1 MKLAIV
7 IDVDGDIMY
16 VPEGK
21 VFPNFPSPKVFD
33 NMADAEEERDKW
45 NTGIIVDLDDHN
57 RTVDP
62 RKNKNMILNLA
73 NPQTRLIPAIRAF
86 DDEERRRAKEREEMN
101 RYDGTST
108 DKDSTR

>member
-33 NMADAEEERDKW
+33 NIADAEEERDKW
-45 NTGIIVDLDDHN
+45 NTGIIVDLDDNN

-62 RKNKNMILNLA
+62 RKMILNLA
-73 NPQTRLIPAIRAF
+73 NPQIRLTPVIRSF
-86 DDEERRRAKEREEMN
+86 DDEERRRARVREEMN
-101 RYDGTST
+101 KDDGTST